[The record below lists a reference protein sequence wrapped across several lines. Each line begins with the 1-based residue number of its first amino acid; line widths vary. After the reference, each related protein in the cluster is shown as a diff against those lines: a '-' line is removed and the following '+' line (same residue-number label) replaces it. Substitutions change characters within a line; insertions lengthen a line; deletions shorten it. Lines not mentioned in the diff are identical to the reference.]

1 MSKDRLCTGECV
13 YSGLDCIGA
22 VSDTSTL
29 VLQRMVQ
36 LSVKQYLYN
45 VCLNVLYVSLMAA
58 LIPTLVYF
66 QMEEGW
72 VRFLSIIFCCVVC
85 SSLSIY
91 FVGCSISERKFITD
105 RVRVMKKR
113 IIG

>member
-1 MSKDRLCTGECV
+1 MVALFVSVLCLMLRL
-13 YSGLDCIGA
+13 LF
-22 VSDTSTL
+22 L
-29 VLQRMVQ
+29 RRMVQ

-45 VCLNVLYVSLMAA
+45 VCLNVLSVSLIAA
-58 LIPTLVYF
+58 FIPALAYF

-72 VRFLSIIFCCVVC
+72 ERFLSTIFFCIVC

-91 FVGCSISERKFITD
+91 FVGCSFSERKFITD
-105 RVRVMKKR
+105 RVRMMKKR